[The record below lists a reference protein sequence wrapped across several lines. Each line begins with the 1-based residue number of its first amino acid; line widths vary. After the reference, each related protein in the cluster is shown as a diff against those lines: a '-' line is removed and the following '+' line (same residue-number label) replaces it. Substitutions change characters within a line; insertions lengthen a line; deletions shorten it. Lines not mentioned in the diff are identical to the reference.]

1 MTLKEKLDAL
11 RASIKVALADSSKL
25 IGEGK
30 FDEAKVKQDEA
41 KTLRAQAETIKAQIE
56 AEGES
61 ANDALKAENDAL
73 KVKVAAQEVAAKTP
87 VRPVFTMEKTEPE
100 KVAENEGLKS
110 FMSLKYGEPEA
121 SVK

>member
-11 RASIKVALADSSKL
+11 RASIKTALEDSSKL

-56 AEGES
+56 AEGDA

-73 KVKVAAQEVAAKTP
+73 KA
-87 VRPVFTMEKTEPE
+87 
-100 KVAENEGLKS
+100 KVAEQEATAKKPVQPAFVMEPATPVAPVADTEGIK
-110 FMSLKYGEPEA
+110 
-121 SVK
+121 